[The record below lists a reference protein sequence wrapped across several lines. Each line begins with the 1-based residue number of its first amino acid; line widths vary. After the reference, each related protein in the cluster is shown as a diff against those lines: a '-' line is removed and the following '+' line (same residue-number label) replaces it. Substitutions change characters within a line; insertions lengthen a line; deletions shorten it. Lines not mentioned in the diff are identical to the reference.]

1 MLQLISPPVMALRQL
16 DKGKGSI
23 VREGD
28 CPGSFVFQISGVKK
42 LYQRHY
48 NDSKKQIQGFDHKP
62 KKKIVEENETE
73 KQE

>member
-1 MLQLISPPVMALRQL
+1 
-16 DKGKGSI
+16 
-23 VREGD
+23 
-28 CPGSFVFQISGVKK
+28 VKK

-62 KKKIVEENETE
+62 KKKIVEGNETE